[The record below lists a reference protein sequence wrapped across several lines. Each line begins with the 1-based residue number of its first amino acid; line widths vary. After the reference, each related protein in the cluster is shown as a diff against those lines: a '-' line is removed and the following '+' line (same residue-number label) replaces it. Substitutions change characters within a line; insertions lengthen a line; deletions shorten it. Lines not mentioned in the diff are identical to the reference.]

1 MGQTFK
7 RNDEEINV
15 EESVE
20 CLTAGTDVIHE
31 SSPAKRNFS
40 ERIEE
45 IESFQDRTKSIHLKD
60 ELAEKERMIAVEKEQ
75 KEKLE

>member
-31 SSPAKRNFS
+31 SSPVKRNFS

-60 ELAEKERMIAVEKEQ
+60 ALAEKERMIAVEKDQ